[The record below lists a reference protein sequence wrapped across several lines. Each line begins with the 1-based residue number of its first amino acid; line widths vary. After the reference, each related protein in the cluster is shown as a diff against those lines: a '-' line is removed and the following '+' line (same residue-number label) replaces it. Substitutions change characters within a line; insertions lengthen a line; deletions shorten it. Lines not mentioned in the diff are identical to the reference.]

1 MERRRAVITG
11 IGLITPLGTGTQK
24 TWRNIC
30 CGRSGIRRIQSFD
43 PSNLKTQFAG
53 ELPDFNPLSFM
64 DAKEIKRTDPFIQ
77 YAIAATRLALEEA
90 GLEIPEELSPRV
102 GAIIGSGI
110 GGVDSFRKN
119 FLEMYERGPNRVSPF
134 FITSIIPNMASGYVS
149 MIFNAKG
156 PNSCPVTACAAGAHA
171 VGDGMRIIERNE
183 ADVMIVGGAEAAV
196 QPIGIA
202 GFNAMRALS
211 RRNDE
216 PERAS
221 RPFDRDRDGF
231 VMGEGSGI
239 LILEELEFAKRRGA
253 RIYAEIIGYGMSGDA
268 FHITAPS
275 LKGPVSAMKQA
286 LKGADISLEEVDY
299 INAHGTS
306 TPQNDPNETRAI
318 KEVFGELAYDIPVSS
333 TKSMTGHLL
342 GAAGGIEAAFTAL
355 SIHERI
361 IPPTINLDIPDPECD
376 LDYVPHTSRDARV
389 RVALSNS
396 FGFGGTNVTLVF
408 KAFN

>member
-1 MERRRAVITG
+1 MERRVVITG
-11 IGLITPLGTGTQK
+11 IGLITSLGSGTQK
-24 TWRNIC
+24 TWKSIC

-53 ELPDFNPLSFM
+53 ELTDFNPLSFM
-64 DAKEIKRTDPFIQ
+64 DAKDIRRTDPFIQ
-77 YAIAATRLALEEA
+77 YAIAATRLALEDA
-90 GLEIPEELSPRV
+90 GLEITEELSSSV

-171 VGDGMRIIERNE
+171 VGDGMRIIEREE
-183 ADVMIVGGAEAAV
+183 ADVMIVGGAEAAI

-211 RRNDE
+211 TRNDE

-268 FHITAPS
+268 FHITSPS

-286 LKGADISLEEVDY
+286 LKGAAISLEEVDY

-318 KEVFGELAYDIPVSS
+318 KEVFGELAYKIPVSS

-342 GAAGGIEAAFTAL
+342 GAAGGVEAAFTAL
-355 SIHERI
+355 SIYEGI
-361 IPPTINLDIPDPECD
+361 IPPTINLDNPDPECD
-376 LDYVPHTSRDARV
+376 LDYVPYTSRDAGV

-408 KAFN
+408 KSFD

>member
-1 MERRRAVITG
+1 MGKRIVITG
-11 IGLITPLGTGTQK
+11 IGLVTPLGTGTQK
-24 TWRNIC
+24 AWKHLC
-30 CGRSGIRRIQSFD
+30 EGRSGIRRIQKFD

-53 ELPDFNPLSFM
+53 EIPDFNALSFM
-64 DAKEIKRTDPFIQ
+64 EGKEIKRTDSFIQ
-77 YAIAATRLALEEA
+77 YAVAATRISLEDA
-90 GLEIPEELSPRV
+90 GLEISEELSSRV
-102 GAIIGSGI
+102 GAIIGTAV
-110 GGVDSFRKN
+110 GGVEVFQKN
-119 FLEMYERGPNRVSPF
+119 IIEMHEKGPNRVSPS
-134 FITSIIPNMASGYVS
+134 FIPSIIANMASAYVS
-149 MIFNAKG
+149 IIFNLKG
-156 PNSCPVTACAAGAHA
+156 PNSCVVTACASGAHA
-171 VGDGMRIIERNE
+171 IGDGMSIIERGE

-211 RRNDE
+211 TRNDE

-231 VMGEGSGI
+231 VMGEGSGV

-268 FHITAPS
+268 YHITAPS
-275 LKGPVSAMKQA
+275 LKGPVNSMRQA
-286 LKGADISLEEVDY
+286 LMHAKISPCHVDY

-306 TPQNDPNETRAI
+306 TPQNDPNETKAI
-318 KEVFGELAYDIPVSS
+318 KEVFGEWAYKIPVSS

-342 GAAGGIEAAFTAL
+342 GATGGVEAGFTVL
-355 SIHERI
+355 SIYEGI
-361 IPPTINLDIPDPECD
+361 IPPTINLENPDPECD

-408 KAFN
+408 KAFD

>member
-1 MERRRAVITG
+1 MERRVVITG
-11 IGLITPLGTGTQK
+11 IGLITSLGSGTQK
-24 TWRNIC
+24 TWKSIC

-53 ELPDFNPLSFM
+53 ELTDFNPLSFM
-64 DAKEIKRTDPFIQ
+64 DAKDIRRTDPFIQ
-77 YAIAATRLALEEA
+77 YAIAATRLALEDA
-90 GLEIPEELSPRV
+90 GLEITEELSSSV

>member
-268 FHITAPS
+268 FHITSPS

-286 LKGADISLEEVDY
+286 LKGAAISLEEVDY

-318 KEVFGELAYDIPVSS
+318 KEVFGELAYKIPVSS

-342 GAAGGIEAAFTAL
+342 GAAGGVEAAFTAL
-355 SIHERI
+355 SIYEGI
-361 IPPTINLDIPDPECD
+361 IPPTINLDNPDPECD
-376 LDYVPHTSRDARV
+376 LDYVPYTSRDAGV

-408 KAFN
+408 KSFD

>member
-1 MERRRAVITG
+1 MGKRIVITG
-11 IGLITPLGTGTQK
+11 IGLVTPLGTGTQK
-24 TWRNIC
+24 AWKHLC
-30 CGRSGIRRIQSFD
+30 EGRSGIRRIQKFD

-53 ELPDFNPLSFM
+53 EIPDFNALSFM
-64 DAKEIKRTDPFIQ
+64 EGKEIKRTDSFIQ
-77 YAIAATRLALEEA
+77 YAVAATRISLEDA
-90 GLEIPEELSPRV
+90 GLEISEELSSRV
-102 GAIIGSGI
+102 GAIIGTAV
-110 GGVDSFRKN
+110 GGVEVFQKN
-119 FLEMYERGPNRVSPF
+119 IIEMHEKGPNRVSPS
-134 FITSIIPNMASGYVS
+134 FIPSIIANMASAYVS
-149 MIFNAKG
+149 IIFNLKG
-156 PNSCPVTACAAGAHA
+156 PNSCVVTACASGAHA
-171 VGDGMRIIERNE
+171 IGDGMSIIERGE

-211 RRNDE
+211 TRNDE

-231 VMGEGSGI
+231 VMGEGSGV

-275 LKGPVSAMKQA
+275 LKGPVNSMRQA
-286 LKGADISLEEVDY
+286 LMGAKISPCHVDY

-306 TPQNDPNETRAI
+306 TPQNDPNETKAI
-318 KEVFGELAYDIPVSS
+318 KEVFGEWAYKIPVSS

-342 GAAGGIEAAFTAL
+342 GATGGVEAGFTVL
-355 SIHERI
+355 SIYEGI
-361 IPPTINLDIPDPECD
+361 IPPTINLENPDPECD

-408 KAFN
+408 KAFD

>member
-1 MERRRAVITG
+1 MGKRIVITG
-11 IGLITPLGTGTQK
+11 IGLVTPLGTGTQK
-24 TWRNIC
+24 AWKHLC
-30 CGRSGIRRIQSFD
+30 EGRSGIRRIQKFD

-53 ELPDFNPLSFM
+53 EIPDFNALSFM
-64 DAKEIKRTDPFIQ
+64 EGKEIKRTDSFIQ
-77 YAIAATRLALEEA
+77 YAVAATRISLEDA
-90 GLEIPEELSPRV
+90 GLEISEELSSRV
-102 GAIIGSGI
+102 GAIIGTAV
-110 GGVDSFRKN
+110 GGVEVFQKN
-119 FLEMYERGPNRVSPF
+119 IIEMHEKGPNRVSPS
-134 FITSIIPNMASGYVS
+134 FIPSIIANMASAYVS
-149 MIFNAKG
+149 IIFNLKG
-156 PNSCPVTACAAGAHA
+156 PNSCVVTACASGAHA
-171 VGDGMRIIERNE
+171 IGDGMSIIERGE

-211 RRNDE
+211 TRNDE

-231 VMGEGSGI
+231 VMGEGSGV

-275 LKGPVSAMKQA
+275 LKGPVNSMRQA
-286 LKGADISLEEVDY
+286 LMHAKISPCHVDY

-306 TPQNDPNETRAI
+306 TPQNDPNETKAI
-318 KEVFGELAYDIPVSS
+318 KEVFGEWAYKIPVSS

-342 GAAGGIEAAFTAL
+342 GATGGVEAAFTVL
-355 SIHERI
+355 SIYEGI
-361 IPPTINLDIPDPECD
+361 IPPTINLENPDPECD

-408 KAFN
+408 KAFD